1 MFKLTANEHMKLFNR
16 KVSLVALILMAV
28 LQFIMAL
35 VIKRLVISSGTDEN
49 FIGYMAY
56 APGLNILL
64 EALTIVIAAT
74 IISAEFDKK
83 TIKFLL
89 IRPVKRERI
98 FVSKLITVFLVSL
111 YLYAAYY
118 ILSLLFGM
126 AFFGVSVTSE
136 SGTLLMNTLKVI
148 GTNWVEAFAMA
159 CFGLLCSSVF
169 RNSAMAV
176 ILSFIV
182 LYGAKSLVTI
192 MSLFQNKWGS
202 FLLFANTDLTQ
213 YMSGAKPLFAG
224 MTPLFSAG
232 IIIIHIVFFLAVA
245 WWSFCKRDVR
255 V

>member
-1 MFKLTANEHMKLFNR
+1 
-16 KVSLVALILMAV
+16 
-28 LQFIMAL
+28 
-35 VIKRLVISSGTDEN
+35 
-49 FIGYMAY
+49 
-56 APGLNILL
+56 
-64 EALTIVIAAT
+64 
-74 IISAEFDKK
+74 
-83 TIKFLL
+83 
-89 IRPVKRERI
+89 
-98 FVSKLITVFLVSL
+98 
-111 YLYAAYY
+111 
-118 ILSLLFGM
+118 
-126 AFFGVSVTSE
+126 
-136 SGTLLMNTLKVI
+136 MNTLKVI

-169 RNSAMAV
+169 RNSATAV